1 MTKPLTKPFEKL
13 TYVDMQAIGAR
24 ARAEQSRAVG
34 NVVVAAMR
42 AISARLIVTAHRGKS
57 RQPSPHGAC

>member
-13 TYVDMQAIGAR
+13 TYVDMQAIAAR
-24 ARAEQSRAVG
+24 AKAEQSRSVG
-34 NVVVAAMR
+34 KVVVAAMK
-42 AISARLIVTAHRGKS
+42 AISARLTVAAHRGKS